1 MINTQL
7 NYNTQNLDKE
17 ELLIEESLTSSISK
31 GLSLEQLKKEKLK
44 LQSYSVQ
51 KPAKKAISIRV
62 LASDLVKLKSKA
74 ELMGI
79 PYQTFIA
86 LELHKIVN

>member
-1 MINTQL
+1 ML
-7 NYNTQNLDKE
+7 NYNNQHLDKE
-17 ELLIEESLTSSISK
+17 ELLLEESLTSSKSL
-31 GLSLEQLKKEKLK
+31 GLIPQQLKAEKEK

-74 ELMGI
+74 ETMGI
-79 PYQTFIA
+79 PYQTLIA